1 MLNII
6 CISIRAWSIDI
17 LRLITCLVP
26 EHFWL
31 ACCSQSGLS
40 EEAQKP
46 AVINITV
53 DPSDGSESV

>member
-1 MLNII
+1 LNAEYHLHFNE
-6 CISIRAWSIDI
+6 SLVI

-26 EHFWL
+26 ERFWL